1 MASATDAWHIRAA
14 GAADA
19 EALARFGAE
28 CFRAAY
34 GADSRPE
41 DVEAHVLEHYS
52 PARQGREI
60 ANPDGV
66 FLMAWAGDAIA
77 GYAYLRQVPPPPCVS
92 SRRRMEINRFYL
104 APETHGRGLAQRLM
118 AAALAAAA
126 ERGAEGVWLT
136 VWERNPRG
144 IAFYRKSGFRDV
156 GETVFQVG
164 ADPQRDRVME
174 LPPGAFT
181 G

>member
-1 MASATDAWHIRAA
+1 MPSPTDSWHIRAA
-14 GAADA
+14 SAADA
-19 EALARFGAE
+19 SALARFGAD
-28 CFRAAY
+28 CFRRAY

-41 DVEAHVLEHYS
+41 DVEAHVHAHYS

-60 ANPDGV
+60 SDPDGV
-66 FLMAWAGDAIA
+66 FLVATADDVIA
-77 GYAYLRQVPPPPCVS
+77 GYAYLRQVPPPPCVT

-104 APETHGRGLAQRLM
+104 APETHGRGLAQQLM
-118 AAALAAAA
+118 VAALAAAA
-126 ERGAEGVWLT
+126 GRGAEGVWLT

-144 IAFYRKSGFRDV
+144 IAFYLKSGFRDV

-164 ADPQRDRVME
+164 SDPQRDRVME
-174 LPPGAFT
+174 RLPGAFP